1 MFRLKSRKGIS
12 EIISV
17 TLLIVIVVIL
27 ASLFFAWSR
36 NSAKTKMDQ
45 VTAELK
51 AASDLECSNAQFY
64 VDSCTIYSTTKTVRL
79 VLMNNSD
86 IRLFNLQLII
96 NGNVSGSFNKIVEA
110 GETAYLSTD
119 TNFTVN
125 RGDQNS
131 LVDIDIEDIDNITLT
146 NGACPKEVIDVS
158 GCNIVST
165 FWPPTANVPSGTYYV
180 EQSVTLSAGNGAT
193 IYYTLDGS
201 TPTTDSNVYSSA
213 LTIPEDANTTLKAI
227 AAKEGYVTSDINTW
241 VYNITHTL
249 EPPTADPVAGTYYG
263 TTDITLSTTEEGA
276 EIYYIV
282 GIGVLNILYTVPI
295 TLSPSGSVQL
305 IRARA
310 LKAGYGT
317 SSEFKGTYQIND
329 RINDSNDNL
338 IYMFNFSKEGA
349 YDVNAT
355 IDNDANTITAELPAG
370 NNVTA
375 LSPIITIHRDATVNP
390 KPGKP
395 IDFTKSVEYRVT
407 AGNHAIRDYIVTVTL
422 AAPPRNNTIV
432 FDTSNNVLTITL
444 DPDISLEH
452 GTQFIVY
459 DNRDEK
465 FIITDIETTSRAMS
479 NAGPSPY
486 DLGDG
491 ALTTIGFDTAL
502 FLNNYS
508 KNQLSRFDIVDASNK
523 VLATIPVADIT
534 VNSKE

>member
-165 FWPPTANVPSGTYYV
+165 FWPPTA
-180 EQSVTLSAGNGAT
+180 
-193 IYYTLDGS
+193 
-201 TPTTDSNVYSSA
+201 
-213 LTIPEDANTTLKAI
+213 
-227 AAKEGYVTSDINTW
+227 
-241 VYNITHTL
+241 
-249 EPPTADPVAGTYYG
+249 
-263 TTDITLSTTEEGA
+263 
-276 EIYYIV
+276 
-282 GIGVLNILYTVPI
+282 
-295 TLSPSGSVQL
+295 
-305 IRARA
+305 
-310 LKAGYGT
+310 
-317 SSEFKGTYQIND
+317 
-329 RINDSNDNL
+329 
-338 IYMFNFSKEGA
+338 
-349 YDVNAT
+349 
-355 IDNDANTITAELPAG
+355 
-370 NNVTA
+370 
-375 LSPIITIHRDATVNP
+375 
-390 KPGKP
+390 
-395 IDFTKSVEYRVT
+395 
-407 AGNHAIRDYIVTVTL
+407 
-422 AAPPRNNTIV
+422 
-432 FDTSNNVLTITL
+432 
-444 DPDISLEH
+444 
-452 GTQFIVY
+452 
-459 DNRDEK
+459 
-465 FIITDIETTSRAMS
+465 
-479 NAGPSPY
+479 
-486 DLGDG
+486 
-491 ALTTIGFDTAL
+491 
-502 FLNNYS
+502 
-508 KNQLSRFDIVDASNK
+508 
-523 VLATIPVADIT
+523 
-534 VNSKE
+534 